1 MAGSN
6 LKREIVITANGK
18 GAESV
23 LNVLKK
29 HMKDL
34 HDQMVQLE
42 HDGNANTKEYRE
54 LQKTYKQLDQ
64 QTKQQTFEF
73 ERYDKVM
80 RNLSGSSV
88 RQLRQALKALKKEME
103 LYSSDDP
110 QLDILRNKI
119 KAVQDQINEATGAV
133 KEHGNSW
140 QDALKGM
147 VAFAAGFEVLDTL
160 KDKLQQV
167 IEKTFEF
174 GDAQASVKKVTGL
187 NDKGIADLSNRLAK
201 LDTRTTL
208 TDLQNLA
215 YEGGKLGIGQYGV
228 QGLESYVRAAN
239 QIKVALGDDLGED
252 AMLPLAKMGE
262 VMGLFN
268 GTAESVE
275 KGILQIGS
283 AINELTQSSASSAS
297 AIVDFGQR
305 TQGMAAY
312 LKLSTADMLALGSA
326 ADAAGLSMETSGTA
340 FSMFLSALQ
349 KSPGAIEKALKIED
363 GTINQL
369 VNSGKTMDAI
379 LLILDKMKE
388 AGNMHNLEDAFKA
401 LGSEGARMV
410 GVLATMSQKV
420 DMVRE
425 HVDVSRTAFKEATSV
440 TNEYN
445 VQNETAAAIM
455 ERANNMWNNLFVN
468 TEGVDNVKGMAQSW
482 YDLSKA
488 ITTNSVVMA
497 SAKMTL
503 EMLRLAIQGIIAL
516 LPILLTLLMTNG
528 LVRAFSV
535 LGPMVVS
542 FARTFVANFTLIR
555 AALEGS
561 TMAAGRLTIAWRT
574 MTLAMKA
581 NVIMLAVSVVA

>member
-42 HDGNANTKEYRE
+42 QDGKANTKEYRE

-110 QLDILRNKI
+110 NLDILRNKI

-140 QDALKGM
+140 QDAMKGM
-147 VAFAAGFEVLDTL
+147 VAFAAGFKVLDTL

-187 NDKGIADLSNRLAK
+187 NDRGIADLSNRLAK

-215 YEGGKLGIGQYGV
+215 YEGGKLGIGEYGV

-268 GTAESVE
+268 GTADSIE

-283 AINELTQSSASSAS
+283 AINELT
-297 AIVDFGQR
+297 
-305 TQGMAAY
+305 
-312 LKLSTADMLALGSA
+312 
-326 ADAAGLSMETSGTA
+326 
-340 FSMFLSALQ
+340 
-349 KSPGAIEKALKIED
+349 
-363 GTINQL
+363 
-369 VNSGKTMDAI
+369 
-379 LLILDKMKE
+379 
-388 AGNMHNLEDAFKA
+388 
-401 LGSEGARMV
+401 
-410 GVLATMSQKV
+410 
-420 DMVRE
+420 
-425 HVDVSRTAFKEATSV
+425 
-440 TNEYN
+440 
-445 VQNETAAAIM
+445 
-455 ERANNMWNNLFVN
+455 
-468 TEGVDNVKGMAQSW
+468 
-482 YDLSKA
+482 
-488 ITTNSVVMA
+488 
-497 SAKMTL
+497 
-503 EMLRLAIQGIIAL
+503 
-516 LPILLTLLMTNG
+516 
-528 LVRAFSV
+528 
-535 LGPMVVS
+535 
-542 FARTFVANFTLIR
+542 
-555 AALEGS
+555 
-561 TMAAGRLTIAWRT
+561 
-574 MTLAMKA
+574 
-581 NVIMLAVSVVA
+581 